1 VVVYGVTVLA
11 RLFGPGHH
19 RQRRAGRP
27 DNTATSSTST
37 VIIEALT
44 STQEMARDF

>member
-1 VVVYGVTVLA
+1 VVVCSVTVLA
-11 RLFGPGHH
+11 QPFGPGHH

-44 STQEMARDF
+44 STQEMAHDF